1 MSAAA
6 ARFDA
11 LRLPGLRRIA
21 HMRRG
26 RLVFQLP
33 MLALALLL
41 IYDGFTGSQ
50 RASQNLATVTPWV
63 HYRGLVV
70 LALLLAG
77 NLFCAACP
85 FALPRTLARRLSVAG
100 RRWPR
105 MLRGKWIAITCLL
118 ALFFAYEWLDL
129 WASPLLTAWLIV
141 AYFAAAFVLEAIFTE
156 SAFCKY
162 VCPLGTFNFVY
173 STVSPLQIGVR
184 QPDICRMCA
193 GKECLNGSYRPQS
206 VIVLDAIPTSPPGPL
221 SKHTPPPNPLP
232 EQREG
237 ETGADSATVGA
248 QRAAPLQ
255 TTASYD
261 AAGNEISSPLRARR
275 GTGDE
280 VSVGEGQGVRAS
292 TQHSPYHI
300 NGPDGTPGCGTLL
313 FPPTMQTNLD
323 CTLCLDCARAC
334 PHDNV
339 GLFARRPGAELRNP
353 SAWPRRW
360 DVSLLVICLAFL
372 GLLNAFGMTPPVYG
386 LLEGWANALGLPAL
400 GLPPAAIDAV
410 VLGLLFVL
418 GGLLLPT
425 VLSVGAA
432 ALTRLLTG
440 TRKRDSLRV
449 ALASFAPAFVPI
461 GLGFWAAHYFFHFL
475 TGLLTIVPVT
485 QNFLLDH
492 RITVLGQPNWAL
504 GGLPPDVVGL
514 TQIGALLIGYVASML
529 LAQRTAQRLYKR
541 DAVFGLVVWAL
552 LLTGMMLA
560 GWWLIQQPM
569 EMRGSFL
576 FG

>member
-1 MSAAA
+1 VSAHA

-11 LRLPGLRRIA
+11 LRLPGLRRVA
-21 HMRRG
+21 RMRRG

-33 MLALALLL
+33 LLALALLL

-50 RASQNLATVTPWV
+50 RANENLATVVPWV

-85 FALPRTLARRLSVAG
+85 FTLPRTLARRLSVTG

-105 MLRGKWIAITCLL
+105 MLRGKWIALGGLL
-118 ALFFAYEWLDL
+118 TLFFLYEWLDL
-129 WASPLLTAWLIV
+129 WASPALTAWVIV
-141 AYFAAAFVLEAIFTE
+141 AYFAASFALEAVFTE

-173 STVSPLQIGVR
+173 STVAPLQISVR
-184 QPDICRMCA
+184 EPDVCRTCP
-193 GKECLNGSYRPQS
+193 GKECLNGSYRPQP
-206 VIVLDAIPTSPPGPL
+206 VIVIDEIRIEGKAQGDTKDTKASSSAFSPRPQTPSPDPFPKHGEGENALQSVSPPHVWGGIGGGV
-221 SKHTPPPNPLP
+221 
-232 EQREG
+232 E
-237 ETGADSATVGA
+237 SA
-248 QRAAPLQ
+248 
-255 TTASYD
+255 S
-261 AAGNEISSPLRARR
+261 
-275 GTGDE
+275 
-280 VSVGEGQGVRAS
+280 
-292 TQHSPYHI
+292 HI
-300 NGPDGTPGCGTLL
+300 NGTPGCGTLL
-313 FPPTMQTNLD
+313 FPPAMQSNLD

-334 PHDNV
+334 PYDNV
-339 GLFARRPGAELRNP
+339 GLFARGMGAELRQP

-372 GLLNAFGMTPPVYG
+372 GLLNAFGMTPPVYD
-386 LLEGWANALGLPAL
+386 LLESWANALGLQAL
-400 GLPPAAIDAV
+400 GLTPAAVDAV

-418 GGLLLPT
+418 GGLVLPIA
-425 VLSVGAA
+425 LSLGAA
-432 ALTRLLTG
+432 AITRLLTG

-449 ALASFAPAFVPI
+449 ALTSFAPAFVPI

-475 TGLLTIVPVT
+475 IGLLTIVPVT

-492 RITVLGQPNWAL
+492 RITLFGPPDWTL
-504 GGLPPDVVGL
+504 GGLPLEVVGVI
-514 TQIGALLIGYVASML
+514 QVAALLIGYAASML

-541 DAVFGLVVWAL
+541 DAVFGFVVWAL

-560 GWWLIQQPM
+560 GWWLMRQPM
-569 EMRGSFL
+569 EMRGTFL